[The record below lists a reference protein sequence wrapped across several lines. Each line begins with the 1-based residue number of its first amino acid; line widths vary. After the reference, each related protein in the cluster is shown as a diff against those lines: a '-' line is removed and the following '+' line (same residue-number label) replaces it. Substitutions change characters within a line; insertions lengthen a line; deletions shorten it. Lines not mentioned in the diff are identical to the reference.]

1 MDNSLIQ
8 TCSPEV
14 RKGLKFLENRIDE
27 NDDKFTIPSV
37 LYVINKVKPSK
48 IQKLRDKLVS
58 DGYWEKNLEMFYEF
72 PLEAWFLLNVGIRN
86 EQYIGF
92 LYEFMKGFQNVEGRM
107 LFSTRFEHSDSF
119 RLLTAIAPESEI
131 TRNAANYLVK
141 NWQSLSDNY
150 FDTGT
155 LSVGILALS
164 DIGFYEYN
172 ETIRKMGELL
182 KSYQRKEGF
191 FGKIVEEKSHIFG
204 FGNTSMSV
212 IALSRIFDADDS
224 SLIAGAEWIKKK
236 QLGNGSWKGWPHETS
251 YALLALF
258 SIGEGPKQSLD
269 ILEWAE
275 TLQIQKIKYMRPLF
289 LCTSPI
295 LESKSH
301 VKEIHDRIKIMIN
314 SAQNS
319 IRIASLYIDILH
331 EELIEFCKE
340 NPHVEVKII
349 CRPARDIR
357 GLRER
362 IAKNVLDLLN
372 AATRGNVRKNELL
385 HSRLIIVDDKQLLVS
400 SADLTRDQLFDEFN
414 AGIYTKDEESIKRAI
429 SFFENMWIN
438 SEQIKN

>member
-1 MDNSLIQ
+1 MDNNLVQ

-14 RKGLKFLENRIDE
+14 RKGLKFLEKRIDE
-27 NDDKFTIPSV
+27 NNDEFIMPSV
-37 LYVINKVKPSK
+37 LYVIDKVKPSK

-58 DGYWEKNLEMFYEF
+58 NEYWEKNLEIFYEY
-72 PLEAWFLLNVGIRN
+72 PLETWFLFNLGIRN
-86 EQYIGF
+86 EQYIDF
-92 LYEFMKGFQNVEGRM
+92 LYEFMKNFQNVEGRI
-107 LFSTRFEHSDSF
+107 LFSTTFEHSDF
-119 RLLTAIAPESEI
+119 LRLLTAIAPESDI
-131 TRNAANYLVK
+131 TKNAVNYLIK
-141 NWQSLSDNY
+141 NWQSFSDDY
-150 FDTGT
+150 SDIGT

-164 DIGFYEYN
+164 DIGFYEYK

-182 KSYQRKEGF
+182 KSYQRKNGF
-191 FGKIVEEKSHIFG
+191 FGEIVEEESYILG
-204 FGNTSMSV
+204 FESTCMSV
-212 IALSRIFDADDS
+212 IALSRIFGADDS

-236 QLGNGSWKGWPHETS
+236 QLENGSWKGRPHETS

-275 TLQIQKIKYMRPLF
+275 TLQIQRIKYMRPLF

-295 LESKSH
+295 FESKSH
-301 VKEIHDRIKIMIN
+301 VKEIYERIKIMIN

-319 IRIASLYIDILH
+319 IRIASLYMDILY

-438 SEQIKN
+438 SE